1 MKTFIK
7 FILTLAAFILS
18 LFPTM
23 TAFISILA
31 GKQGMME
38 FLSPIPPENF
48 WLLGIPLF
56 IITMAAS
63 VGTLLYMSSLIPK
76 SQVKPVD
83 NIRYYPALCVEDPD
97 LGNKLRRDNVMLDTQ
112 Y

>member
-7 FILTLAAFILS
+7 FIAVLAAFIFS

-23 TAFISILA
+23 MAFIFLLA
-31 GKQGMME
+31 GKPAMIDFITQ
-38 FLSPIPPENF
+38 IPSERF

-63 VGTLLYMSSLIPK
+63 VGSLMYMISLSSPHK
-76 SQVKPVD
+76 VVKPLSVD
-83 NIRYYPALCVEDPD
+83 DPD
-97 LGNKLRRDNVMLDTQ
+97 LSRKLSKL
-112 Y
+112 YL